1 MNTPM
6 QNTSSLRHSRT
17 ARRGPLIVLAFL
29 AVCCAAVGAAVYSLR
44 GDTIVQV
51 TTQRPV
57 VGEFFTDIVER
68 GELESSA
75 NVELRC
81 EIASAE
87 GVRILEIVAEGTPVA
102 AGDVIV
108 QLDDSTLR
116 KDLATQKIAV
126 NTAEAALS
134 KATNDHAAA
143 LIARKEYELGTFV
156 QDEQKLES
164 ELFVAEE
171 NSRRAENFL
180 KHSQKLASRGYIT
193 DVQLESDRFSVEKFG
208 KDLAAAKTKLN
219 VIREYTKP
227 KTLKKHD
234 SDIKTAEASVNAEQ
248 AKLAIELEK
257 LKNLESQLDKCVIK
271 APTAGQ
277 VVFANQSRWR
287 GDEFLIRKGNRVRER
302 QVIVMLPDSSK
313 MQVKTKIGEARVDRV
328 KPGMSAV
335 VQIEAL
341 RGTELKGT
349 VKTVN
354 AYATDENWFN
364 PNVKEFDAIVT
375 LDAPPA
381 MVKPGMSSK
390 VSIRVETQEKV
401 MQVPVQTVVE
411 RGGKHYCVIRESS
424 GKLGLRELLIGST
437 NDKFIVIKD
446 GLNTTDEV
454 VMNPR
459 AHLVAVGLKDEDASQ
474 KKDKPATDSAPAK
487 PAETAKSV
495 TTTER
500 AAS

>member
-1 MNTPM
+1 MNSTP
-6 QNTSSLRHSRT
+6 QNTLSPVIPPHRAAGK
-17 ARRGPLIVLAFL
+17 ARRGPLVVIAFL
-29 AVCCAAVGAAVYSLR
+29 TVCCAAGGATVYSLR
-44 GDTIVQV
+44 GDAVVNV

-81 EIASAE
+81 EVASAE

-102 AGDVIV
+102 KDEVVV

-143 LIARKEYELGTFV
+143 VIAHKEYELGTFV

-171 NSRRAENFL
+171 NSRRSENFL

-193 DVQLESDRFSVEKFG
+193 DVQLESDRFSVEKFA
-208 KDLAAAKTKLN
+208 KDLAGAKTKLN
-219 VIREYTKP
+219 VIREYTRP
-227 KTLKKHD
+227 KTLKKHE
-234 SDIKTAEASVNAEQ
+234 SDIKTAESSVNAEKS
-248 AKLAIELEK
+248 KLEIEQEK
-257 LKNLESQLDKCVIK
+257 LKTLESQLEKCVIK
-271 APTAGQ
+271 APSAGQ
-277 VVFANQSRWR
+277 VVYANQSRWR

-302 QVIVMLPDSSK
+302 QVIVMLPDSTK

-335 VQIEAL
+335 VKIEAL
-341 RGTELKGT
+341 RGAELRGT

-375 LDAPPA
+375 LEAPPA
-381 MVKPGMSSK
+381 TLKPGMSSM
-390 VSIRVETQEKV
+390 VSIRVETQADA

-424 GKLGLRELLIGST
+424 GKRALRELLIGST
-437 NDKFIVIKD
+437 NDKFIVIKE
-446 GLNTTDEV
+446 GLSTTDDV

-459 AHLVAVGLKDEDASQ
+459 AHLATVGLKDDDASQ
-474 KKDKPATDSAPAK
+474 KKNKPSEAAKDAT
-487 PAETAKSV
+487 TAARV
-495 TTTER
+495 
-500 AAS
+500 AS